1 MRKKYVFWGVTAIAV
16 AALVGSLTAGFLV
29 LNLVNR
35 QSMNTAYAQRISSAD
50 EQLGKKINDLFVN
63 VVNAALPSVVH
74 IDVVSVQKRPAPQNF
89 WEFFFNEQAP
99 GNNGKGGPER
109 EYRQAVLGSGF
120 VVDREGNK
128 LFILTNSHVVGEAT
142 TINIE
147 FQDGRRFEAKLV
159 GKDARKDLALIE
171 AMVEAGDSDIRPV
184 VLGDSDS
191 LQVGEWVFA
200 MGSPF
205 GFGFSVTAGIV
216 SFLKRVGGPQGN
228 VSDFIQTDT
237 AINQG
242 NSGGPLV
249 NLRGEVIGINTWIA
263 SQSGGSI
270 GLGFAV
276 PINNIKQAFVD
287 LKAGRT
293 PTYGWLGISVSDP
306 RTLSNMS
313 SSEYLKSA
321 GWPSQVKGAVV
332 MQVFKDSP
340 AEREGIYPGD
350 LVLEVNGTKIDNSS
364 HFVSVVGTLAANSI
378 ATMKILRNGKTQ
390 TVEIKLDARRED
402 AVLNSEAKDGWPS
415 ITVLPLTDDLRTRL
429 ELKKTDAGVVVA
441 DVIPKSLI
449 STAGLRQGD
458 LITAINGQKVTSV
471 QTFYS
476 ALNSVPSN
484 GSLKFEFIREGQ
496 QLNVG
501 VSRR

>member
-1 MRKKYVFWGVTAIAV
+1 MRKKYVFFGVVAIIM
-16 AALVGSLTAGFLV
+16 AALIGSLTAGLLV

-35 QSMNTAYAQRISSAD
+35 QSMNVAYAQRVSNAD
-50 EQLGKKINDLFVN
+50 EQQGRKINDLFVS

-74 IDVVSVQKRPAPQNF
+74 IDVVSVQKRPSPQNF
-89 WEFFFNEQAP
+89 WEFFFNEQP
-99 GNNGKGGPER
+99 GNNGKSGPER
-109 EYRQAVLGSGF
+109 EYRQAALGSGF
-120 VVDREGNK
+120 VVDREGKK

-159 GKDARKDLALIE
+159 GKDSRKDLALIE
-171 AMVEAGDSDIRPV
+171 AMVEDTDSDIRPV
-184 VLGDSDS
+184 ILGDSDK
-191 LQVGEWVFA
+191 LQVGEWVLA

-263 SQSGGSI
+263 SQSGGNI

-276 PINNIKQAFVD
+276 PINNIKQALSD

-293 PTYGWLGISVSDP
+293 PSYGWLGISVSDP

-321 GWPSQVKGAVV
+321 GWPNQVKGAVV
-332 MQVFKDSP
+332 MQVFKNSP
-340 AEREGIYPGD
+340 AERMGIFPGD
-350 LVLEVNGTKIDNSS
+350 LILEVNDTKIDNSS
-364 HFVSVVGTLAANSI
+364 HFVSVVGTLSADSV
-378 ATMKILRNGKTQ
+378 ATMKILRNGKYQ
-390 TVEIKLDARRED
+390 ELQIRLDARKED
-402 AVLNSEAKDGWPS
+402 AVLNTEAKDGWPS

-429 ELKKTDAGVVVA
+429 EFKKTDQGVVIA

-449 STAGLRQGD
+449 ATAGIRQGD
-458 LITAINGQKVTSV
+458 LITAINGQKITSI
-471 QTFYS
+471 QSFYA
-476 ALNSVPSN
+476 ALNSVPAN
-484 GSLKFEFIREGQ
+484 GSLKFEFTREGQ